1 MSKVQGRQV
10 VGKLQKPD
18 LPSVTSRAID
28 SFYVPPAPPVSPV
41 LKELANSLSNLSPT
55 LMRYAET
62 KDLKVSKKEQADA
75 TKLYNENKLSFK
87 EAVKKGLIP
96 EGSNPYFIKQYL
108 KLELEQKASD
118 FTNEL
123 FLDYGDKNIAQNTD
137 PNAFEGFFNQKFQ
150 DWRDENK
157 LDFYDNV
164 DLAEN
169 FFPIIQNGKDNLY
182 SQHVQQRLGVLSD
195 NAKRTFAENLFKKI
209 DGAFNATLYD
219 LHASMDMSGIESGK
233 ERMMFAVAE
242 MQKVIDETDDSG
254 MNIDDLNNI
263 VRNTVVDYAVQSGD
277 ADILDILSELQQ
289 GTGSFADT
297 LEGGKVIEQ
306 ARDEISRDEN
316 FDITSYNLRKN
327 YVEDIQQD
335 KLDEKFLE
343 LVDNAKGVENLSSAD
358 FNTFVKETFTLEDGT
373 TFKLTAE
380 QRDRV
385 YNLREKFINGALS
398 TYNDQDYIQTIYKRM
413 REDPYDSKLIEDIE
427 NAIGTDITV
436 DMYRTLKADIKN
448 AKIYNKHPYIQSQ
461 EYVDLETLIDNGI
474 TGFRTMMTTDNAGM
488 LPLYV
493 DIAQTDL
500 HKDAMAMLG
509 NPDNFKDGKF
519 KYNIEEFQD
528 LLRKKAIKKII
539 ISLAKINSLGD
550 QQAFDEKQQTYI
562 KQIKELEDLLK

>member
-1 MSKVQGRQV
+1 
-10 VGKLQKPD
+10 
-18 LPSVTSRAID
+18 
-28 SFYVPPAPPVSPV
+28 
-41 LKELANSLSNLSPT
+41 
-55 LMRYAET
+55 
-62 KDLKVSKKEQADA
+62 
-75 TKLYNENKLSFK
+75 
-87 EAVKKGLIP
+87 
-96 EGSNPYFIKQYL
+96 
-108 KLELEQKASD
+108 
-118 FTNEL
+118 
-123 FLDYGDKNIAQNTD
+123 
-137 PNAFEGFFNQKFQ
+137 
-150 DWRDENK
+150 
-157 LDFYDNV
+157 
-164 DLAEN
+164 
-169 FFPIIQNGKDNLY
+169 
-182 SQHVQQRLGVLSD
+182 
-195 NAKRTFAENLFKKI
+195 
-209 DGAFNATLYD
+209 
-219 LHASMDMSGIESGK
+219 
-233 ERMMFAVAE
+233 
-242 MQKVIDETDDSG
+242 
-254 MNIDDLNNI
+254 
-263 VRNTVVDYAVQSGD
+263 
-277 ADILDILSELQQ
+277 
-289 GTGSFADT
+289 
-297 LEGGKVIEQ
+297 
-306 ARDEISRDEN
+306 
-316 FDITSYNLRKN
+316 
-327 YVEDIQQD
+327 
-335 KLDEKFLE
+335 
-343 LVDNAKGVENLSSAD
+343 
-358 FNTFVKETFTLEDGT
+358 
-373 TFKLTAE
+373 

-562 KQIKELEDLLK
+562 KQIKELEDLL